1 MNKKIY
7 KNITKLIETFQ
18 SKLSEQTDMLY
29 HPTANGLPIDLELTA
44 EQKQNIEIKIQDL
57 ENEIQALYQLL

>member
-7 KNITKLIETFQ
+7 KNIIKSIETFQ
-18 SKLSEQTDMLY
+18 SKLSEQTELLY

-44 EQKQNIEIKIQDL
+44 EQKQNIENKIQDL
-57 ENEIQALYQLL
+57 ENEIQALYVML

>member
-29 HPTANGLPIDLELTA
+29 QQTDC
-44 EQKQNIEIKIQDL
+44 Q
-57 ENEIQALYQLL
+57 